1 MPTAFTEDLTLVTVV
16 FGLLLLGWGF
26 FRSRP
31 FGKVGL
37 LAWLQSVA
45 LMVPWLLVFTLPA
58 LGITLNLAVIL
69 LLLVSSSAVYIGLGN
84 RVRSLKQEALQ
95 ARRAAALAKQAA
107 SATESATSDG
117 STAAPEAD
125 AAGREETPTATPTA
139 DPKAGASKR
148 EDATLGDAAS
158 EMEEV
163 SIPAEDLAAIKS
175 IFGIDTFFST
185 EAIAYQEGAIFR
197 GNLRGEAD
205 EVYAKLSQ
213 RLTDALGMSQTNP
226 TQPRYRLFLVEN
238 QDQKPVV
245 IVLPSDRDPQT
256 TTLPQK
262 LLAIALMLITI
273 AACLESG
280 GLMLGFDLFYEPQRV
295 SETIPLAIG
304 IVAILAAHELA
315 HWLMARRYQVKLSLP
330 FFIPTLQI
338 GSFGALTRF
347 ESLLPNR
354 NVLFDVA
361 FAGPAAGGLLSFL
374 LLLVGLLISHKGSF
388 FQLPSQFFQGSILV
402 GTLARVILPESLQQP
417 IVDVSPLVVIGWLGL
432 VINALNL
439 MPAGQLDGGRIVQA
453 IYGRKT
459 AGRTTVGTLIVLG
472 IAALVNPL
480 ALYWAIVVLF
490 LLRDLERPSLNELTE
505 PDDARAALGLL
516 ALFLMVVTLI
526 PLTPS
531 LAGRLG
537 IGM

>member
-107 SATESATSDG
+107 SATESATSDD

-459 AGRTTVGTLIVLG
+459 ASRTTVGTLIVLG

>member
-148 EDATLGDAAS
+148 GDATLGDAAS

-459 AGRTTVGTLIVLG
+459 ASRTTVGTLIVLG